1 MNDDGTARFVKISN
15 SIVVGHTGV
24 NADGRV
30 LCEAAQRLSVEHT
43 YTFDEEIPVD
53 VLLEEM
59 ALLFQEYTMKPGCRP
74 FGSSL
79 IVASLDDN
87 IINGCSIFRIDPAGT
102 VTKLDSIGHAGR
114 GNGDEIVQKLR
125 DAGCMDCRDIDEA
138 EKIVMDVL
146 REESRSSRR
155 NIGRSHNDEEDDET
169 RSLKTTTSFP
179 SSIISAK
186 LCRSKD
192 ITINR
197 TKM

>member
-15 SIVVGHTGV
+15 SIIVGHTGV

-79 IVASLDDN
+79 IVASLDSAMC
-87 IINGCSIFRIDPAGT
+87 NGCSIFRIDPAGT
-102 VTKLDSIGHAGR
+102 VTKLDSVGFVGR
-114 GNGDEIVQKLR
+114 GNGDEIIQRLR
-125 DAGCMDCRDIDEA
+125 DAGCMDCSDIDEA
-138 EKIVMDVL
+138 EKIVIDVL
-146 REESRSSRR
+146 RDESKSTIRD
-155 NIGRSHNDEEDDET
+155 IDSHNDEEDDDTKSLRT
-169 RSLKTTTSFP
+169 RTSFP
-179 SSIISAK
+179 SSVICAK
-186 LCRSKD
+186 LCRSRD
-192 ITINR
+192 ITIKR
-197 TKM
+197 IQM